1 MRITVLGG
9 TGFVGA
15 AVAAEAAKR
24 GHQVRAFSRTPPTEP
39 ISGVSYE
46 LGSALDP
53 DVLAE
58 VAADT
63 DVIFEAL
70 APRGDMAG
78 QLEDTITRLMSV
90 ADDAGVRLGVI
101 GGTSSLLLSEDGPRF
116 FDVHTPPAEVRAEV
130 EYGLW
135 KLDAF
140 KASAHTLDWFFVSPA
155 ADFGSWLPQRVT
167 GTYRISDDVLLT
179 DEAGESYISAADLA
193 TAVLDEI
200 ERPAHHRRRFH
211 VAL

>member
-24 GHQVRAFSRTPPTEP
+24 GHEVRAFSRTSPGQR
-39 ISGVSYE
+39 ISGVSYRQ
-46 LGSALDP
+46 GSALDP
-53 DVLAE
+53 DVLAD
-58 VAADT
+58 VAADA

-70 APRGDMAG
+70 APRGNMVG
-78 QLEDTITRLMSV
+78 KLEDVITRLMSV
-90 ADDAGVRLGVI
+90 ADEAGVRLGVI
-101 GGTSSLLLSEDGPRF
+101 GGTSSLLLSESGPRF
-116 FDVHTPPAEVRAEV
+116 FDVHKPPAEVRAEV

-140 KASAHTLDWFFVSPA
+140 KASPDTLDWFFVSPA
-155 ADFGSWLPQRVT
+155 ADFGAWLPQRVT

-179 DEAGESYISAADLA
+179 DETGESYISAADLA

>member
-9 TGFVGA
+9 TGFAGA

-24 GHQVRAFSRTPPTEP
+24 GHEVRAFSRSAPTEP
-39 ISGVSYE
+39 VRGVNYRQ
-46 LGSALDP
+46 GSVLDP
-53 DVLAE
+53 ELLADA
-58 VAADT
+58 VSDT

-78 QLEDTITRLMSV
+78 KLEGVITGLIS
-90 ADDAGVRLGVI
+90 AAAGAGVRLGVM
-101 GGTSSLLLSEDGPRF
+101 GGTSSLLVSPDGPRV
-116 FDVHTPPAEVRAEV
+116 FDVHKPPAEVLAEV

-135 KLDAF
+135 KLDTF
-140 KASAHTLDWFFVSPA
+140 NASPDTLDWFFVSPA
-155 ADFGSWLPQRVT
+155 ANFGAWLPQRVT

-179 DEAGESYISAADLA
+179 DATGESYISAADLA
-193 TAVLDEI
+193 IAVLDEI